1 MSRKVFWPVSE
12 AARSWSYDNIQMA
25 SATLYRWCIVVSVT
39 LYRWC
44 TLVSVTF
51 NRWRT
56 VVSGTWKYDDPRLNM
71 SHEGAARVWHVQ
83 PRVVL
88 FPCPTNDCVS
98 YVLSSDQLNKLFS
111 PLCLQNSIPV
121 GYDLNTQARGL
132 IIGVSKTLCDFDH
145 EILLKKNKLLNYR
158 HIPTFCN
165 LLRVPRCRQN

>member
-1 MSRKVFWPVSE
+1 MQKWQKSLSSDQLR
-12 AARSWSYDNIQMA
+12 AASLIGRNA
-25 SATLYRWCIVVSVT
+25 VT
-39 LYRWC
+39 WLSIIEWW
-44 TLVSVTF
+44 TIHGHDLVI
-51 NRWRT
+51 NRWRR
-56 VVSGTWKYDDPRLNM
+56 VVSGAWKYDDPRLNM

-111 PLCLQNSIPV
+111 PLCLQNSVSV

-132 IIGVSKTLCDFDH
+132 IIGVSKTLCDFGH
-145 EILLKKNKLLNYR
+145 EIPLKKNKLVNHR

-165 LLRVPRCRQN
+165 LMSVPRCRQN